1 MRTYKVRQRE
11 EQGRYLL
18 SQTKT
23 PQSSRT
29 WVRLGVLPKVGRE
42 AYHGA
47 KYVVT
52 FNLDIR

>member
-1 MRTYKVRQRE
+1 MRTYKVRQHE

-29 WVRLGVLPKVGRE
+29 WVRLGVLPKVGSE